1 MKKKRWIWGLVV
13 AVALALALVLGLP
26 MLMSGDVLRD
36 LVVDGIVEA
45 TGAGVELGEAKVR
58 VLPRLAVRLTEGRI
72 TGTGAA
78 LAERQGTETEIVD
91 YTAEIELLEL
101 RMALL
106 PLLRRQIQVTS
117 VRVVVP
123 RLVLNLPE
131 DRIEVAA
138 AVLRVHDLRLGVPES
153 EPVTGAPGEL
163 IPADLSC
170 RVDLAVTR
178 LTAGGADYDH
188 VTAKAALAGRV
199 IEVAPI
205 RAQRGGGELSGA
217 VTIDYAADPW
227 GKLSFEFQAED
238 VPAAEL
244 LVPWAPDLGE
254 RLVADLNAEGRGGCG
269 LRDPEVVRATLELEG
284 TVTAG
289 DGVLH
294 AGDWLQEV
302 VPYLGE
308 RRDLVDVAFRGLG
321 HAFRV
326 AEGRY
331 LVDRLEIDGLDTTWR
346 AGGWIG
352 LDDTIDLDLSVKLPP
367 GFTPDLGTWTFLA
380 NTLRDE
386 DGRVQLDLQL
396 TGQASQP
403 KVGLDL
409 SRLMGVTRKKAARP

>member
-1 MKKKRWIWGLVV
+1 VKKKRLIWGLVAPV
-13 AVALALALVLGLP
+13 TLVLALVLALVLVLP
-26 MLMSGDVLRD
+26 VLVSGDGLRD
-36 LVVDGIVEA
+36 LVAVGIAEA
-45 TGAGVELGEAKVR
+45 TGAEVELGEAKMH
-58 VLPRLAVRLTEGRI
+58 VLPRLAVRLTGGRI

-91 YTAEIELLEL
+91 YTAEIELVEL
-101 RMALL
+101 RMSLL

-117 VRVVVP
+117 VRIVVP

-138 AVLRVHDLRLGVPES
+138 AVLQVHDLSLGVPRG
-153 EPVTGAPGEL
+153 EPAAGAPPGEL

-170 RVDLAVTR
+170 RADLAVTR
-178 LTAGGADYDH
+178 LTAGGADYGH
-188 VTAKAALAGRV
+188 VTAEAVLAGRV

-227 GKLSFEFQAED
+227 GRLAFEFQAED
-238 VPAAEL
+238 VSAAEL
-244 LVPWAPDLGE
+244 LAPWAPDLGE
-254 RLVADLNAEGRGGCG
+254 RLVADLHAEGRGGCG
-269 LRDPEVVRATLELEG
+269 LRDPEVARATLDLEG

-308 RRDLVDVAFRGLG
+308 RRDLVDVAFHGLD

-346 AGGWIG
+346 GGGWVG
-352 LDDTIDLDLSVKLPP
+352 LDDTIGLGLSVKLPP
-367 GFTPDLGTWTFLA
+367 GFTPDLGHWSFLA
-380 NTLRDE
+380 DTLRDE
-386 DGRVQLDLQL
+386 DGRVRLDLRL
-396 TGQASQP
+396 TGRASRP

-409 SRLMGVTRKKAARP
+409 TGLKASLR